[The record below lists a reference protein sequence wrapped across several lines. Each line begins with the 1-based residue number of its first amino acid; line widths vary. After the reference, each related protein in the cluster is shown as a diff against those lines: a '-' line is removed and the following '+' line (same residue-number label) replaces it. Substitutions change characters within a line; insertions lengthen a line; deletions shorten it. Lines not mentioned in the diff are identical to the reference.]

1 MIFARI
7 WWPNGENVGALRVL
21 ADYLIY
27 RRVMSVGRDWLASA
41 MALAL
46 VAPFIVVTLGLVI
59 GFDTPV
65 GHEGHA
71 HVHLAGGQ
79 ADDAQ
84 DGATTGEFPELSVG
98 VAVFTNP
105 TILGLLL
112 ICLAVIAVHVG
123 WGAGLDSN
131 QPRPPPR

>member
-1 MIFARI
+1 
-7 WWPNGENVGALRVL
+7 
-21 ADYLIY
+21 
-27 RRVMSVGRDWLASA
+27 

-65 GHEGHA
+65 GHERHA

-105 TILGLLL
+105 TILGLL
-112 ICLAVIAVHVG
+112 APPPAPRHPPHH
-123 WGAGLDSN
+123 
-131 QPRPPPR
+131 PRPPPR

>member
-1 MIFARI
+1 M
-7 WWPNGENVGALRVL
+7 
-21 ADYLIY
+21 DYLIY
-27 RRVMSVGRDWLASA
+27 RCVISTGMAGFTSA

-46 VAPFIVVTLGLVI
+46 LAPFIVVMLGLAI

-79 ADDAQ
+79 TDQAER
-84 DGATTGEFPELSVG
+84 GATTGEFPELSVG

-112 ICLAVIAVHVG
+112 ICLAVIAVHVAR
-123 WGAGLDSN
+123 GAVFDSN

>member
-1 MIFARI
+1 M
-7 WWPNGENVGALRVL
+7 
-21 ADYLIY
+21 
-27 RRVMSVGRDWLASA
+27 GRNWLDSA

-71 HVHLAGGQ
+71 HVHLAGGH
-79 ADDAQ
+79 ADDAE
-84 DGATTGEFPELSVG
+84 DGRTTGEFPELSVG
-98 VAVFTNP
+98 AAVFTNP
-105 TILGLLL
+105 ATFGLLL